1 MQGKQI
7 LVIDNDPHVLRMV
20 KLILSNEGAQIHTAA
35 NGMEGLTQF
44 YAHRSDLVILDVMMN
59 SLLEGLNATW
69 TIRADQEL
77 QSIPVLMV
85 SSIASSEYAESFPTD
100 EYVPVDNFLCKP
112 IAPQKLL
119 KEVKRLLDQ
128 RKQRRVK

>member
-1 MQGKQI
+1 
-7 LVIDNDPHVLRMV
+7 
-20 KLILSNEGAQIHTAA
+20 
-35 NGMEGLTQF
+35 
-44 YAHRSDLVILDVMMN
+44 VILDVMMN

-77 QSIPVLMV
+77 QNIPVLMV

-112 IAPQKLL
+112 IASEKLL
-119 KEVKRLLDQ
+119 SETKRLLQ
-128 RKQRRVK
+128 RERRRAR